1 MNKSLAKS
9 IIFVCILML
18 SFQIV
23 GLSFD
28 GLRTTS
34 KIYSSYTVVI
44 DPGHGARD
52 GGCVGKNG
60 AVEKELNLD
69 YAKTLKKLLEGR
81 GVKVVMTRESD
92 KALYDEDASSKKTS
106 EMKAR
111 EKTIMDHSPDLVVS
125 IHMNS
130 FALKS
135 LRGVKVFYKQSSEP
149 SCAVANYIHR
159 SVNSYLGKNFSS
171 PAVGDYYILNCSP
184 YTSVLIECGY
194 LSNVEEEELLKSK
207 EYREKLMHSVFC
219 GILIFLGINSY

>member
-1 MNKSLAKS
+1 MNKYLTAN

-18 SFQIV
+18 VFQIV
-23 GLSFD
+23 GTQFD
-28 GLRTTS
+28 GLKATS
-34 KIYSSYTVVI
+34 SAYSSYTVVI

-52 GGCVGKNG
+52 GGCVGQNG
-60 AVEKELNLD
+60 TVEKELNLD
-69 YAKTLKKLLEGR
+69 YAKTLKKLLESR

-92 KALYDEDASSKKTS
+92 KAIYDEDASSKKTS

-111 EKTIMDHSPDLVVS
+111 EKTIMDNSPDLVIS

-135 LRGVKVFYKQSSEP
+135 VKGVKVFYKQSSEP
-149 SCAVANYIHR
+149 SKSVANYIHR

-171 PAVGDYYILNCSP
+171 PTVGDYYILNCSP

-194 LSNVEEEELLKSK
+194 LSNLEEEELLKSK